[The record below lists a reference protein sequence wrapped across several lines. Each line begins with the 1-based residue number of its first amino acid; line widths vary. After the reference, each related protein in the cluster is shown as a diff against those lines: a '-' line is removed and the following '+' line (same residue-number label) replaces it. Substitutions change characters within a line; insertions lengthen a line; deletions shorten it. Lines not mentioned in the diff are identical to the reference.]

1 MTTVTKEG
9 ASEPKGEPEQ
19 APKSE
24 PQGEPKSEPKAEAKD
39 PHGHGS
45 GSKWALMLA
54 ALGVVYGDIGTS
66 PLYAIKECFSPESSH
81 HVAPTP
87 ENVLGVLSL
96 VFWSLTMI
104 VTVKYL
110 TFVMRADN
118 EGAGGILALL
128 ALVPA
133 KDGKRDSR
141 PILLPLVL
149 FGAAL
154 LYGDGV
160 ITPAISVLSAVE
172 GLQEAATSLKPV
184 IVPITCGILVALF
197 LVQKRGT
204 GGVGAVFGPL
214 MILWFAVISVLGI
227 VAITK
232 HAGVLWAVNPVY
244 AVQFFVHN
252 KGHGFL
258 ILGSVVLCITGGE
271 ALYADMGHFGRG
283 PIRRTWFALVFP
295 ALLLNYFGQGALLLT
310 NPEAAKNPFY
320 ALVPG
325 WALYPVIAIATMA
338 TVIASQALIS
348 GAFSLTQQAVQ
359 LGYFPRVTI
368 IHTSKHSEGQIY
380 IPEVNNALLV
390 ACIALVLAFGSSTA
404 LAAAY
409 GIAVTGT
416 MGITSVVYFV
426 VITERWK
433 WPMWK
438 AIPLML
444 MFMFFDVGYFAA
456 NAAKLLPYK
465 ELLPS
470 GEEVWAWTKGGFA
483 PILMASV
490 IFAVMT
496 TWKTG
501 RAALYNFIKE
511 AALPLPVWLADLGQ
525 MNLHRVKGTAVFMSS
540 NPDATPPVLLHHVK
554 HNQVLHKQVVLLCIQ
569 AERVPEVP
577 VENRI
582 EVTDKGL
589 GVFQVIAK
597 FGFMQTPN
605 VPTIMEACRKY
616 GIKHETNS
624 TSYYLGRE
632 TLLTNGK
639 ARMSRWRKMLFA
651 FVSKNARP
659 ATAYFGLPPN
669 RVVELGM
676 QVDL

>member
-1 MTTVTKEG
+1 MTTATEEKHG
-9 ASEPKGEPEQ
+9 PSS
-19 APKSE
+19 AP
-24 PQGEPKSEPKAEAKD
+24 G
-39 PHGHGS
+39 HGHAT
-45 GSKWALMLA
+45 GSKWALMLS

-66 PLYAIKECFSPESSH
+66 PLYAIKECFSPESVH
-81 HVAPTP
+81 HVEANPA
-87 ENVLGVLSL
+87 NVLGVLSL
-96 VFWSLTMI
+96 VFWSLTMV

-110 TFVMRADN
+110 MFVMRADN
-118 EGAGGILALL
+118 EGQGGILALL
-128 ALVPA
+128 ALVPQ
-133 KDGKRDSR
+133 KNGRREGR

-172 GLQEAATSLKPV
+172 GLNDAAPTLKSM
-184 IVPITCGILVALF
+184 IVPLTCGILFGLF
-197 LVQKRGT
+197 FVQKRGT

-214 MILWFAVISVLGI
+214 MIVWFSTISVLGI
-227 VAITK
+227 RAIWGNW
-232 HAGVLWAVNPVY
+232 GVFKAIYPLY
-244 AVQFFVHN
+244 AVEFFAHN

-271 ALYADMGHFGRG
+271 ALYADMGHFGRR
-283 PIRRTWFALVFP
+283 PIRMSWFAMVFP
-295 ALLLNYFGQGALLLT
+295 ALLLNYFGQGALLLQ
-310 NPEAAKNPFY
+310 NPAAAKSPFY
-320 ALVPG
+320 ALVPS

-368 IHTSKHSEGQIY
+368 VHTSKESEGQIY
-380 IPEVNNALLV
+380 IPEVNWALLI
-390 ACIALVLAFGSSTA
+390 ACLTLVLIFRTSTN

-416 MGITSVVYFV
+416 MGITTVVYFV

-433 WPMWK
+433 WPLWK
-438 AIPLML
+438 AVPLL
-444 MFMFFDVGYFAA
+444 LVFIFFDVGYFAA
-456 NAAKLLPYK
+456 NAAKLRDGP
-465 ELLPS
+465 
-470 GEEVWAWTKGGFA
+470 GGWAPLIMGTVVFT
-483 PILMASV
+483 
-490 IFAVMT
+490 VMT

-511 AALPLPVWLADLGQ
+511 AALPLQSFLDDLAERG
-525 MNLHRVKGTAVFMSS
+525 LHRVKGTAVFMSS

-554 HNQVLHKQVVLLCIQ
+554 HNKVLHEQVVLLSIQ
-569 AERVPEVP
+569 GERVPEVP
-577 VENRI
+577 LDRRI
-582 EVTDKGL
+582 EVTDKGQ
-589 GVFQVIAK
+589 GIFQVVAR

-605 VPTIMEACRKY
+605 VPSLMETCKKH
-616 GIKHETNS
+616 GIRYEVNS

-632 TLLTNGK
+632 TLLTTGRS
-639 ARMSRWRKMLFA
+639 RMSRWRKALFA
-651 FVSKNARP
+651 FISRNARP